1 MHSPCVLPVFRS
13 PDDDALFLLQLVLR
27 AVFLGLDGI
36 EHLFLLLRG
45 DTRRNGLLLPLL
57 VAFALLVRL
66 RRILLPVALLLL
78 VIALLALVV
87 LLLVAVLFVLSVAL
101 LLLILV
107 LVFVLVLV
115 VVAATAAVL
124 VVVYQALG
132 VGVVVLG
139 LLVGRVQPQRL
150 FVAFERLLVFLLL
163 ELGVA
168 LLLLILV
175 LR

>member
-27 AVFLGLDGI
+27 AVFLSLDGI

-45 DTRRNGLLLPLL
+45 DTCRNGLLLPLL

-66 RRILLPVALLLL
+66 RRILLQVALLFLVAALPLL

-87 LLLVAVLFVLSVAL
+87 LLPVAVLFVLSAAL
-101 LLLILV
+101 LLQILV

-124 VVVYQALG
+124 VVV
-132 VGVVVLG
+132 
-139 LLVGRVQPQRL
+139 
-150 FVAFERLLVFLLL
+150 
-163 ELGVA
+163 
-168 LLLLILV
+168 
-175 LR
+175 

>member
-78 VIALLALVV
+78 VAALLLLVIALLALVV

-115 VVAATAAVL
+115 VPATAAVL

-139 LLVGRVQPQRL
+139 LLVGSVQPQRL
-150 FVAFERLLVFLLL
+150 FVAFERLLVFCCLNW
-163 ELGVA
+163 A
-168 LLLLILV
+168 LPRL
-175 LR
+175 

>member
-87 LLLVAVLFVLSVAL
+87 LLLVAVLFVLSAAL

-115 VVAATAAVL
+115 VVAATAVL

-168 LLLLILV
+168 QV
-175 LR
+175 

>member
-27 AVFLGLDGI
+27 AVFLSLDGI

-66 RRILLPVALLLL
+66 RRILLPVALLFLVVALLLL

-87 LLLVAVLFVLSVAL
+87 LLPVAVLFVLSAAL

-107 LVFVLVLV
+107 LVFVFVLVLV
-115 VVAATAAVL
+115 VVATAAVL
-124 VVVYQALG
+124 VVV
-132 VGVVVLG
+132 
-139 LLVGRVQPQRL
+139 
-150 FVAFERLLVFLLL
+150 
-163 ELGVA
+163 
-168 LLLLILV
+168 
-175 LR
+175 

>member
-36 EHLFLLLRG
+36 EHLFLFLRG

-66 RRILLPVALLLL
+66 RRILLPVALLFLVAALLFLVAALLLL
-78 VIALLALVV
+78 VIALLDLVV
-87 LLLVAVLFVLSVAL
+87 LLPV
-101 LLLILV
+101 
-107 LVFVLVLV
+107 
-115 VVAATAAVL
+115 

-139 LLVGRVQPQRL
+139 RWSAGFSRSDCL
-150 FVAFERLLVFLLL
+150 
-163 ELGVA
+163 
-168 LLLLILV
+168 
-175 LR
+175 

>member
-36 EHLFLLLRG
+36 EHLFLFLRG

-150 FVAFERLLVFLLL
+150 L
-163 ELGVA
+163 
-168 LLLLILV
+168 
-175 LR
+175 